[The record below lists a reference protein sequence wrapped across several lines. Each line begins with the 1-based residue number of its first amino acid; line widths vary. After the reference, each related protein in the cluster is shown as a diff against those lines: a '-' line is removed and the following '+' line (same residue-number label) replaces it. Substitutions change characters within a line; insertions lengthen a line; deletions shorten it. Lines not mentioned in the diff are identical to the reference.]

1 MANAGVG
8 LLGHLV
14 AVRLGALGDPRAGAH
29 RPAPDDAHG
38 GHDAANPAYAACA
51 SPWLRSPGRTGRHL
65 RMRVAWVQ
73 NVGDPD
79 AGQRPVFLK
88 AGGTDGFNSERI
100 INPGKDLV
108 VCVAVRKLRIPIARI
123 GMALSRRLP

>member
-1 MANAGVG
+1 MAPIARPDGQ
-8 LLGHLV
+8 
-14 AVRLGALGDPRAGAH
+14 ALRRG
-29 RPAPDDAHG
+29 
-38 GHDAANPAYAACA
+38 
-51 SPWLRSPGRTGRHL
+51 
-65 RMRVAWVQ
+65 MAWVE

-79 AGQRPVFLK
+79 AGQRPVLLK

-108 VCVAVRKLRIPIARI
+108 VCVVARKLRIPIARI

>member
-1 MANAGVG
+1 M
-8 LLGHLV
+8 
-14 AVRLGALGDPRAGAH
+14 
-29 RPAPDDAHG
+29 
-38 GHDAANPAYAACA
+38 
-51 SPWLRSPGRTGRHL
+51 
-65 RMRVAWVQ
+65 AWVE

-88 AGGTDGFNSERI
+88 VGGTDGFNSVLVL
-100 INPGKDLV
+100 NPGKDLV